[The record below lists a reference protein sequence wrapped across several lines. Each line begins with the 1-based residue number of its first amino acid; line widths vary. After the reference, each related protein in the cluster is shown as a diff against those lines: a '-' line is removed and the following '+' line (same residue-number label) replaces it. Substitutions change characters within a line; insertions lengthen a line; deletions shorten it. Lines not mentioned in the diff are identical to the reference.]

1 MREGRGHKSQNK
13 RRAEAGGEA
22 LSEPARVEGGFFSLH
37 TSKPLNARRPR
48 PGAGSCLLLSRQ
60 LQGPQHEGARLEQVN
75 AICPALTRCP
85 ALCLLL
91 PAGRGDFGEV
101 RPASYPL
108 SAHSSMFSPAFFML
122 PGGLQAQSLPGIYHR
137 GGPLLKNTWSPFT
150 EISKGIES
158 MEVFSGGGG
167 LVCRVGYP
175 QENRAQ

>member
-1 MREGRGHKSQNK
+1 M
-13 RRAEAGGEA
+13 
-22 LSEPARVEGGFFSLH
+22 
-37 TSKPLNARRPR
+37 NARRPR

-60 LQGPQHEGARLEQVN
+60 LQGPQHEGVRPEQVN

-101 RPASYPL
+101 RPAFDPL
-108 SAHSSMFSPAFFML
+108 SAHSSMLSPAFFTL

-137 GGPLLKNTWSPFT
+137 GGALLKNTWSPFT
-150 EISKGIES
+150 ENSKGIES

-167 LVCRVGYP
+167 LVCTELGIHRKTGP
-175 QENRAQ
+175 IDTPSRGSFEEGALINLQREKKFSTCLLKSTPCIS